1 MSKSDNARSEYL
13 EAVGIYRE
21 VRLTCPTERG
31 NNRNRT
37 DQWNG
42 SMNAVRTSAKAR
54 VVDYVIALLREDA
67 ARHGIITGFNP
78 STRLSECL
86 EPGVLAKLIADIC
99 ELGDDGYRWIE
110 EVVCRKMTAMNSSL
124 SLGLQAINLDG
135 DVDLIVVRQGSSRD
149 DNFHRVARRQARV

>member
-21 VRLTCPTERG
+21 VKLTCPTRRG

-67 ARHGIITGFNP
+67 AKHGIITSFNP
-78 STRLSECL
+78 RTRLSECL
-86 EPGVLAKLIADIC
+86 EPGVLAKLVADIR
-99 ELGDDGYRWIE
+99 ELGDDGHRWIE
-110 EVVCRKMTAMNSSL
+110 DVVSREMTMDSSL
-124 SLGLQAINLDG
+124 PLGLQVITLDG
-135 DVDLIVVRQGSSRD
+135 NVDLIVVRMGSSRD
-149 DNFHRVARRQARV
+149 DNFHREARLRARV